1 MSIEYSDPSKIEQ
14 QKLEQKELDKPQSG
28 NDSLDFLQQLKIE
41 DKVQISL
48 EDNGS
53 KKIEQQ
59 QLEQNETDKPQSV
72 NDSLD
77 FLQKL
82 KIEDKKAEKELTQNL
97 ETSAKDIKANNE
109 VIESV
114 KPNQE
119 GKESL
124 EKGMSINNLDWK
136 NIEKSELKAVD
147 QPKGQFD
154 FSKDEQ
160 GRVTCVE
167 GWLKKTNEPRSNEEK
182 GFQKELQEKAPK
194 DDKEKALYN
203 SSHIVPH
210 ELGGK
215 GKDNLVLMPE
225 RINKSFVRSIE
236 QELGKQLESA
246 PTDKGVYLK
255 ASLAWGESKTAPEK
269 IRYEAFVE
277 NTDGSL
283 QKVHD
288 SMTKIN
294 RDPNEIK
301 QTLAQTLKV
310 GEVNQNTKQWSSQE
324 LPEDALLH

>member
-1 MSIEYSDPSKIEQ
+1 MSIEDNENKKIEY
-14 QKLEQKELDKPQSG
+14 QKLEQQ
-28 NDSLDFLQQLKIE
+28 
-41 DKVQISL
+41 
-48 EDNGS
+48 
-53 KKIEQQ
+53 
-59 QLEQNETDKPQSV
+59 ETDKPKTGKEA
-72 NDSLD
+72 LD
-77 FLQKL
+77 IIKAQKEG
-82 KIEDKKAEKELTQNL
+82 KDVTQNL
-97 ETSAKDIKANNE
+97 ETSTEQTKTGKEALDIVKAQ
-109 VIESV
+109 
-114 KPNQE
+114 KE

-124 EKGMSINNLDWK
+124 EKGININNSDWK
-136 NIEKSELKAVD
+136 NIDKSELKVID

-182 GFQKELQEKAPK
+182 GFQKKLQEKAPK

-294 RDPNEIK
+294 RDPNDIK
-301 QTLAQTLKV
+301 QTLAHTLKV
-310 GEVNQNTKQWSSQE
+310 GEANQNTKQWSSQE